1 MSTGSSLN
9 SREFQDTRPIED
21 LEFGAALP
29 DRTPEERQKTR
40 DVLTSLFRNLGCR
53 IAQDIADL
61 GCTGLSAKAQMSV
74 GAIGEIRS
82 DMAGSGVGITCFV
95 PGHLFCLAHNTI
107 GALQPGQAQ
116 RYPEALPAITR
127 PLTPQEEVSV
137 RLIEKTQRIKSSGK
151 SRLVDS
157 VDMLSGRG
165 ISPTDLEDPN
175 DVDEGAPPTVSTK
188 YNPTLDYDPAK
199 VYAKETFATPWE
211 CEEHNTLVV
220 GCRYCLAQAIVQ
232 GPLEPFLL
240 LMPALEG
247 NHANPEDANRIE
259 PSEFEAKLAQLD
271 AAYCD
276 AAALFVKVATWRR
289 RLARD

>member
-9 SREFQDTRPIED
+9 SRDFQDTRPIED
-21 LEFGAALP
+21 LEFGAALA
-29 DRTPEERQKTR
+29 DRTPAERQRTR
-40 DVLTSLFRNLGCR
+40 ELLTTLFRDLGCQ
-53 IAQDIADL
+53 IAQDVADL
-61 GCTGLSAKAQMSV
+61 GCTGLSTKAKMSV
-74 GAIGEIRS
+74 GAIAEIRN

-116 RYPEALPAITR
+116 RYPEALPSITR

-165 ISPTDLEDPN
+165 ISPADLEDEDGVVVASPQPTRDTVPDHDDLYSN
-175 DVDEGAPPTVSTK
+175 D
-188 YNPTLDYDPAK
+188 NPY
-199 VYAKETFATPWE
+199 TPWM
-211 CEEHNTLVV
+211 CDEHDDLTV
-220 GCRYCLAQAIVQ
+220 GCRYCLAEAIVT

-247 NHANPEDANRIE
+247 NQANPEDANRIA
-259 PSEFEAKLAQLD
+259 PDEFEEKLAQLD
-271 AAYCD
+271 AAHCD